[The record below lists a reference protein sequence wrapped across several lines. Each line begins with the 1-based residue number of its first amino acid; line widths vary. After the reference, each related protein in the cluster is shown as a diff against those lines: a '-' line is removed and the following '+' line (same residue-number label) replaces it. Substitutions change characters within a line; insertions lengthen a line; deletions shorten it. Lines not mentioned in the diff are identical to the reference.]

1 MKQPVR
7 VAVTGAAG
15 AISYTILF
23 KIAAGELLGKDQPG
37 DPPVGG
43 NSAGNERVEW
53 RRHGTD

>member
-23 KIAAGELLGKDQPG
+23 KIAAGELLGLISP
-37 DPPVGG
+37 
-43 NSAGNERVEW
+43 SSYSWLRSLL
-53 RRHGTD
+53 R

>member
-23 KIAAGELLGKDQPG
+23 KIAAGELLGKDQPVIA
-37 DPPVGG
+37 VGG
-43 NSAGNERVEW
+43 NSAGNDRVEW